1 MKLIICLSFCIIF
14 FTVSSAKA
22 EPQPIISTLKDYK
35 ASVKLNDKNEM
46 INLKQIIPDIIFD
59 LKYSTTNNFTKRKLY
74 KSATTTY
81 LGKDAAAALLLIH
94 EYLKNMGLGF
104 KIFDAYRP
112 YSVTK
117 LMWAIIH
124 DKRYVANPVN
134 GSGHNKGIAVDITL
148 VNLTTAKELNMGT
161 AFDNFTDTAHH
172 SFTKNLSPEIIANRV
187 LLKSTMEKFG
197 FKSLET
203 EWWHYSWKSNEI
215 YDVMDINFKI
225 LNKRINY
232 YF

>member
-14 FTVSSAKA
+14 FTFSSATA
-22 EPQPIISTLKDYK
+22 QPQPIISTFKDYK
-35 ASVKLNDKNEM
+35 ASIKLNDKNEV

-59 LKYSTTNNFTKRKLY
+59 LKYNTVNNFTKRKLY

-81 LGKDAAAALLLIH
+81 LRKDAAAALLLIH
-94 EYLKNMGLGF
+94 EYLKNMGLGL

-124 DKRYVANPVN
+124 DERYVANPVN

-148 VNLTTAKELNMGT
+148 VNLSAAKELNMGT

-172 SFTKNLSPEIIANRV
+172 SFTKNLSPEIIANRM

-225 LNKRINY
+225 LSKKIK
-232 YF
+232 

>member
-1 MKLIICLSFCIIF
+1 MKLIICLFFCIIF
-14 FTVSSAKA
+14 FAVSSATA
-22 EPQPIISTLKDYK
+22 QPQPIISAFKDYK
-35 ASVKLNDKNEM
+35 ASIKINDKNEL
-46 INLKQIIPDIIFD
+46 INLKQIIPNILFD
-59 LKYSTTNNFTKRKLY
+59 LKYNTANNFTKRKLY
-74 KSATTTY
+74 KSASTTY
-81 LGKDAAAALLLIH
+81 LRKDAAAALLLIH
-94 EYLKNMGLGF
+94 EYLKNMGLDL

-124 DKRYVANPVN
+124 DERYVANPVN

-172 SFTKNLSPEIIANRV
+172 TFTKNLSPEIIANRT

-225 LNKRINY
+225 LSKKIK
-232 YF
+232 

>member
-1 MKLIICLSFCIIF
+1 VKLIICLSFCIIF

-81 LGKDAAAALLLIH
+81 LRKDAAAALLLIH

-172 SFTKNLSPEIIANRV
+172 TFTKNLSPEIIVNRT

-225 LNKRINY
+225 LKYNKVY
-232 YF
+232 L